1 MKNKVLSMSLQVAKW
16 GNSLAVRI
24 PAEYVRSIGIKEGD
38 SLEARLTT
46 DGGLSLRSVLWDREA
61 FARELEAVRRTMPV
75 GTSVMD
81 EVRRGGRY

>member
-1 MKNKVLSMSLQVAKW
+1 MKSRVGSMSLHVAKW

-38 SLEARLTT
+38 QLEARLTA
-46 DGGLSLRSVLWDREA
+46 DGGLSLRSVLWDRQA
-61 FARELEAVRRTMPV
+61 FARELEAARRAMPV